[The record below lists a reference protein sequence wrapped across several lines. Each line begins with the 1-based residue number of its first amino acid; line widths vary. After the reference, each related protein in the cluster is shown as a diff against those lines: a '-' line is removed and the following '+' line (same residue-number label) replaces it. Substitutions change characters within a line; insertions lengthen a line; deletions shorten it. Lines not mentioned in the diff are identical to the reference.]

1 MYMSRVRSHVISV
14 EPIIC
19 VVSPFRVRSVGEWIF
34 SSVPADVAFA
44 IFRLMVLQ
52 RLPKRR

>member
-1 MYMSRVRSHVISV
+1 MPRIRSHVINV

-19 VVSPFRVRSVGEWIF
+19 VVSPFRVRSLGEWI
-34 SSVPADVAFA
+34 SYSVPADVAVA
-44 IFRLMVLQ
+44 IFRLMVQQ